1 MRRTDSVNNNDD
13 DIGPDML
20 TRARIAHSSSP
31 SSPSLASTHHQSL
44 EAPLLVFEP
53 RFGLPLACRLSSA
66 PGQKQGQARSN
77 CNTHNSGD
85 VETWVSSPVR
95 LALVLAY
102 GRAPALWPNYFE
114 PRRHAKPFEF
124 MTFDRLLCDT
134 CGRTSTRCRCQWRW
148 PLCGLQPKFKYFD
161 CIYDT

>member
-1 MRRTDSVNNNDD
+1 MTTTSA
-13 DIGPDML
+13 P
-20 TRARIAHSSSP
+20 TCWHEQESHTPSP
-31 SSPSLASTHHQSL
+31 CPLPPSPSLASTHHQSL

-134 CGRTSTRCRCQWRW
+134 CGRTSTRWRWRW
-148 PLCGLQPKFKYFD
+148 PLCGLQP
-161 CIYDT
+161 TVQVL